1 MITSL
6 LDDGFPVIAVA
17 NPLRGVQSDAA
28 YLRTVLDDVVVV
40 PLYRP
45 LLVWAMRDTLEV
57 PASSLGRPHFHQA
70 RVTSPPAR
78 TR

>member
-1 MITSL
+1 MNALI
-6 LDDGFPVIAVA
+6 DQIDGEISSPIRDVLIERAW
-17 NPLRGVQSDAA
+17 
-28 YLRTVLDDVVVV
+28 RTVLDDVVVV